1 MTENGNDAGEWERC
15 RGRLGALSEAVLA
28 RETPTSP
35 MIGSD
40 TWTGNGGYDSGGS
53 NSSDRS
59 SWGGTSYG
67 SGSAHIV
74 HRSHSSHSELHG
86 FARCDYT
93 TVNGKDRVEE
103 WMKFH
108 SPLDGLVESGK
119 GGRNGKLAESTKGDR
134 DGNLV
139 ESGKCGRD
147 RKPAESGKVGRD
159 RKPAES
165 GNGGRDGNLM
175 ESGKGGTGGNLVE
188 TGKGG
193 RDGNLV
199 EMVGR

>member
-1 MTENGNDAGEWERC
+1 MTENGNDAGEWEKC

-108 SPLDGLVESGK
+108 SPLDGLVGSGK
-119 GGRNGKLAESTKGDR
+119 GGRNGKLAESTKVIGMEIWWR
-134 DGNLV
+134 V
-139 ESGKCGRD
+139 ENVVETESRRRVGK
-147 RKPAESGKVGRD
+147 
-159 RKPAES
+159 
-165 GNGGRDGNLM
+165 
-175 ESGKGGTGGNLVE
+175 LVE
-188 TGKGG
+188 TESRQRVGTV
-193 RDGNLV
+193 V
-199 EMVGR
+199 ETEI